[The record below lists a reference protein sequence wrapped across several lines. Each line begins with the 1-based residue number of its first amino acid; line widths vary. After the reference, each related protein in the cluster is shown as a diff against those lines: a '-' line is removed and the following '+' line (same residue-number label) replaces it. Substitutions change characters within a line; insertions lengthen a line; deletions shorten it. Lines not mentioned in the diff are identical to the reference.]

1 MIYFVS
7 DIHLG
12 CVDAE
17 QSKRAERAF
26 CRWLDM
32 VAKDAEAIYL
42 LGDIFDFWF
51 EYHKVAPRG
60 FVRVLGRLAELSD
73 RGVQIVFYPG
83 NHDMWCL
90 DYLTKECGVRIEHKP
105 RVELIGE
112 RKIHLAHGD
121 NMNIKGQP
129 MLKVMNGL
137 FRSKVARFLFRWLIH
152 PDLSAYLGAKL
163 SGKSRKAHSK
173 TEAPKDKSATP
184 PLRLLDPLIEYAEMH
199 RISNPD
205 VSAYIFGHMHIS
217 HSSPTQGMEVFFLSD
232 WSREEATYAAMDGN
246 GIELKNFKI
255 DETIS

>member
-12 CVDAE
+12 CVDSE

-32 VAKDAEAIYL
+32 VAADAEAIYL

-51 EYHKVAPRG
+51 EYYKVVPQG

-73 RGVQIVFYPG
+73 RGVEIVFYSG

-90 DYLTKECGVRIEHKP
+90 DYLKRECGVRIEHKP
-105 RVELIGE
+105 NVEEIAG
-112 RKIHLAHGD
+112 RKVHLAHGD
-121 NMNIKGQP
+121 NMNIKGEP
-129 MLKVMNGL
+129 MLKIMNSL
-137 FRSKVARFLFRWLIH
+137 FRSKAARWMFRWFIH
-152 PDLSAYLGAKL
+152 PDIAAYMGKMF
-163 SGKSRKAHSK
+163 SGKSRKSHGNKELPISV
-173 TEAPKDKSATP
+173 
-184 PLRLLDPLIEYAEMH
+184 LDFLVEYAEKH
-199 RISNPD
+199 HATNSD
-205 VSAYIFGHMHIS
+205 VDTYLFGHLHIP
-217 HSSPTQGMEVFFLSD
+217 HRRVVGDFEVLFLSD
-232 WSREEATYAAMDGN
+232 WSRDEATYAALDSN